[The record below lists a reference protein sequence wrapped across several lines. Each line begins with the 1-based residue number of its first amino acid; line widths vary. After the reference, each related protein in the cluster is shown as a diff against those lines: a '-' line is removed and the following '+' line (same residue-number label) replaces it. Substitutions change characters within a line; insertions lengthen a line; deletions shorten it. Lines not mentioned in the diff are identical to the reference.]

1 MKLHTSRHIAFGAA
15 VFFLA
20 MLTFLSAD
28 ARKKKVVK
36 TSVPTV
42 GLSYN
47 DSLRFNYFFIEASRQ
62 QNAGHYDA
70 AFDLLRHCLEIN
82 PSSASTYF
90 LLSNYQAELK
100 NNDLALSYMKKAVE
114 LNPDNTTYL
123 ERLGQHY
130 IGLKEYYPAILVYQ
144 KLSKLQRERTDI
156 LNVLVQLYN
165 QWGRFSDMLKTF
177 DRIEQIEG
185 NSENLTL
192 SRMAVY
198 EGIGNTKAAYKSL
211 KKLCDEH
218 PSDVNYRVMMGNWLM
233 QHNKQDEAYRIF
245 QDALKEEPDNSY
257 AQTSL
262 YDYYNAV
269 GHDSL
274 STMLRKMVVNP
285 KTESKT
291 RMSML
296 QQMIRQNEQQG
307 GDSTEVIAM
316 LHEVLKANP
325 KDAATAELEAVYKS
339 LKKFPQDSVNAA
351 LARVLDIAPDNAGV
365 RVQLLQNEWAK
376 KDWNKIVE
384 ISKPG
389 IEYNPD
395 EMAFYYFLGLAYFQ
409 QDKQDLSLD
418 AFRRGV
424 SQITRES
431 NKDIVSDFYA
441 IMGDILHQKG
451 MNKEA
456 FAAYDSCLQWKANN
470 IECLNNYAYYLSEE
484 KRDLKRA
491 EEMSYRTIKAE
502 PKSTTFLDT
511 YAWIL
516 FLEERYAEAKI
527 YIDQAIANDTDSVV
541 SAVILEHAG
550 DIYAVL
556 GQTKEALDY
565 WQRALKAGSE
575 NALLQK
581 KIKLKKYIE

>member
-1 MKLHTSRHIAFGAA
+1 MKLHTSRHIVFGAA

-36 TSVPTV
+36 ISVPTV

-90 LLSNYQAELK
+90 LLSNYQAELNK
-100 NNDLALSYMKKAVE
+100 HDLALDYLKKAVE

-123 ERLGQHY
+123 ERLGQQY
-130 IGLKEYYPAILVYQ
+130 IGLKSYSAAIDIYQ
-144 KLSKLQRERTDI
+144 QLSKVQRERTDI
-156 LNVLVQLYN
+156 LNILNQLY
-165 QWGRFSDMLKTF
+165 QQEGRYSDMLKTL
-177 DRIEQIEG
+177 DRMEQIDG
-185 NSENLTL
+185 NSEGLTL
-192 SRMAVY
+192 SRMNVY
-198 EGIGNTKAAYKSL
+198 EMMGNQKAAYKSL
-211 KKLCDEH
+211 ERLCDEH

-233 QHNKQDEAYRIF
+233 QHNKQNEAFRIF
-245 QDALKEEPDNSY
+245 QNALKEEPDNSY

-575 NALLQK
+575 SALLQK

>member
-1 MKLHTSRHIAFGAA
+1 MKLQTSRHIVFGAA

-233 QHNKQDEAYRIF
+233 KHNKQDEAYRIF
-245 QDALKEEPDNSY
+245 QNALKEEPDNSY

-269 GHDSL
+269 GHDS
-274 STMLRKMVVNP
+274 
-285 KTESKT
+285 
-291 RMSML
+291 
-296 QQMIRQNEQQG
+296 
-307 GDSTEVIAM
+307 
-316 LHEVLKANP
+316 
-325 KDAATAELEAVYKS
+325 
-339 LKKFPQDSVNAA
+339 
-351 LARVLDIAPDNAGV
+351 
-365 RVQLLQNEWAK
+365 
-376 KDWNKIVE
+376 
-384 ISKPG
+384 
-389 IEYNPD
+389 
-395 EMAFYYFLGLAYFQ
+395 
-409 QDKQDLSLD
+409 
-418 AFRRGV
+418 
-424 SQITRES
+424 
-431 NKDIVSDFYA
+431 
-441 IMGDILHQKG
+441 
-451 MNKEA
+451 
-456 FAAYDSCLQWKANN
+456 
-470 IECLNNYAYYLSEE
+470 
-484 KRDLKRA
+484 
-491 EEMSYRTIKAE
+491 
-502 PKSTTFLDT
+502 
-511 YAWIL
+511 
-516 FLEERYAEAKI
+516 
-527 YIDQAIANDTDSVV
+527 
-541 SAVILEHAG
+541 
-550 DIYAVL
+550 
-556 GQTKEALDY
+556 
-565 WQRALKAGSE
+565 
-575 NALLQK
+575 
-581 KIKLKKYIE
+581 